1 MKRLRVLALMHEELV
16 PPADATG
23 AASLTADWK
32 TEFDV
37 QTFLGEVGHEVLPLA
52 VGDDLRV
59 TRQAIEDWKPD
70 IAFNL
75 LEHFHDVPVFDQN
88 VVAYLELLRV
98 PYTGCNPRGLL
109 LARDKALSKQLLAYH
124 RIPVPDFIVV
134 RMGRVTRRPK
144 RLHFPLIVKSLT
156 FEASIGIAQASVVD
170 DDTKLRERVQF
181 IHDSIGSDAIVEQ
194 FIDGRELYIGA
205 LGNER
210 LQVLPVWEMH
220 FSEMSPQAWHIAT
233 DRVKSSSAYQ
243 KKHGIKTAAAVDLD
257 GGEAERMQA
266 LCKRVYRA
274 LGLSGYA
281 RMDFRR
287 DANGKLYV
295 LEANPNPQL
304 AYGEDFA
311 ESAEHAGI
319 PYPELLQRIL
329 NLGLRWRPA
338 GRE

>member
-1 MKRLRVLALMHEELV
+1 MKALRVLALMHEELV
-16 PPADATG
+16 PPEDATG
-23 AASLTADWK
+23 DGSLTADWK

-37 QTFLGEVGHEVLPLA
+37 LTFLREMGHEVQPLG

-59 TRQAIEDWKPD
+59 IRQGVEEWKPD

-75 LEHFHDVPVFDQN
+75 LEHFQDVPIFDQN

-98 PYTGCNPRGLL
+98 PYSGCNPRGLL

-124 RIPVPDFIVV
+124 RIPVPDFMVV
-134 RMGRVTRRPK
+134 RMGRVARCPK
-144 RLHFPLIVKSLT
+144 RMHYPLIVKSLT

-170 DDTKLRERVQF
+170 DDTKLHERVQF
-181 IHDSIGSDAIVEQ
+181 IHDSLGTDAIVEQ
-194 FIDGRELYIGA
+194 FIDGREFYIGV

-210 LQVLPVWEMH
+210 LHVMPVWEMD
-220 FSEMSPQAWHIAT
+220 FSKMSAQTWHIAT

-243 KKHGIKTAAAVDLD
+243 KKHGIRTAAAIDLPA
-257 GGEAERMQA
+257 GETERMQA

-274 LGLSGYA
+274 LSLSGYA

-287 DANGKLYV
+287 DANGKLYL

-311 ESAEHAGI
+311 ESAERAGI
-319 PYPELLQRIL
+319 SYPALLQRIL
-329 NLGLRWRPA
+329 NLGLRWRPERQ
-338 GRE
+338 G